1 MQTDRI
7 KPGMRVE
14 VPQGIGEVLVI
25 DYAHDTVLIQGGSP
39 DQQWAVNSSDI
50 VNNEQLHI
58 DCDSYY

>member
-14 VPQGIGEVLVI
+14 VPQGVGEVLVI
-25 DYAHDTVLIQGGSP
+25 DYAYDTVLVQGASP

-50 VNNEQLHI
+50 ASNEQLHI